1 MRLLPSELSSETIR
15 RIERRMRP
23 GGLSVAGFLDEQEL
37 LSDVVRR
44 DEEIL
49 AGLGI
54 EPERI
59 TDRLLELLVA
69 ANEEFQAQGG
79 QVPRNGLIVNGR
91 YHIYGFDVTVRRF
104 PTCPFES
111 DDGQM
116 CDGHRAC
123 ERFAAH
129 DFAIVNGVTGLRFG
143 FPILALHMIADHHFF
158 EGNVQYRVDPEI
170 AARTLDLTSS

>member
-1 MRLLPSELSSETIR
+1 MRALPKDLSPDAIR

-23 GGLSVAGFLDEQEL
+23 GGLSVAGFLDESESL
-37 LSDVVRR
+37 LDVIGR
-44 DEEIL
+44 DEEALEAIGVTPQRI
-49 AGLGI
+49 AG
-54 EPERI
+54 
-59 TDRLLELLVA
+59 RLLELLVA
-69 ANEEFQAQGG
+69 ANEEFQARNSR
-79 QVPRNGLIVNGR
+79 VPTNGLIVNGR

-111 DDGQM
+111 KDGQL

-123 ERFAAH
+123 EQFTAH
-129 DFAIVNGVTGLRFG
+129 DFAVVNGVTGLRFG

-158 EGNVQYRVDPEI
+158 EGNVQYRVDPVV